1 MKRAVKDMTGITKD
15 QITKYVKIHNKGYR
29 NIGKAFYQLGFSISG
44 ELSEFTQI
52 GASYQ
57 EISSLWDNHVTKDWE
72 PLHHVMQDYKGLAE
86 GWQVILSLYE
96 NLRERKK

>member
-1 MKRAVKDMTGITKD
+1 MKRAVNDMTVITKD

-44 ELSEFTQI
+44 ELSEFIQI

-57 EISSLWDNHVTKDWE
+57 EMSSLWEKQVTKEWE
-72 PLHHVMQDYKGLAE
+72 PLHHVMKDYKGLA
-86 GWQVILSLYE
+86 GWQVILRLYE
-96 NLRERKK
+96 NMRERKK